1 MSENLN
7 VLQLRDGVPYSLGA
21 GDRQPVSLN
30 DPAQAARFR
39 QLLASRGS
47 RCVFAC
53 PGAELRLL
61 ELAVTPEERRHIVSS
76 LPFMLEES
84 LATDLDVQH
93 FARMALDKHC
103 YAVAIVDRARMHD
116 WEEALGDF
124 AQGLPWVPE
133 PLLLPWQSGEWTL
146 LLEDASA
153 LLRYGRSAGT
163 RIELPLLPA
172 LLEALAA
179 ESPPSRVVI
188 YGENETADRARLPGA
203 LSVPVEWRRGG
214 FGAALLLNDTEQ
226 VPLNLRQGEFAAQL
240 PYDRWWA
247 QWRKLAAVMLVALL
261 AHMLSGWLDYR
272 RLERE
277 NLVLRSEIQSVYRE
291 VNPRGA
297 VVDAQKQLER
307 QLAALGGADAG
318 GSFTR
323 MLSPLA
329 SQIAGRSDTVLAS
342 LNYSQRNAELR
353 VNLLAPDF
361 AEVEALRAALRD
373 AGFDAS
379 LESSS
384 RSGERVRAR
393 LRIGGGS

>member
-1 MSENLN
+1 
-7 VLQLRDGVPYSLGA
+7 
-21 GDRQPVSLN
+21 
-30 DPAQAARFR
+30 
-39 QLLASRGS
+39 
-47 RCVFAC
+47 VFAC

>member
-1 MSENLN
+1 LS
-7 VLQLRDGVPYSLGA
+7 
-21 GDRQPVSLN
+21 
-30 DPAQAARFR
+30 DPEQAARFR
-39 QLLASRGS
+39 QLLAARGS

-61 ELAVTPEERRHIVSS
+61 ELAVTTEERRHISSS

-84 LATDLDVQH
+84 LATDLEGQH
-93 FARMALDKHC
+93 FARMALDRQC
-103 YAVAIVDRARMHD
+103 YAVAIVDRALMQG
-116 WEEALGDF
+116 WEESLGDF
-124 AQGLPWVPE
+124 ADALPWVPE
-133 PLLLPWQSGEWTL
+133 PLLLPWEAGEWTL
-146 LLEDASA
+146 LVEEESA
-153 LLRYGRSAGT
+153 LLRHGRSAGT
-163 RIELPLLPA
+163 RIELALLPA
-172 LLEALAA
+172 LLEALLVEA
-179 ESPPSRVVI
+179 PPSRVVI
-188 YGENETADRARLPGA
+188 YGANEATDRARLPGSLEA
-203 LSVPVEWRRGG
+203 PVEWRRGG
-214 FGAALLLNDTEQ
+214 LGAALLLSDAAQT
-226 VPLNLRQGEFAAQL
+226 PLNLRQGEFAAQL

-247 QWRKLAAVMLVALL
+247 QWRKIAAVLLVAVL
-261 AHMLSGWLDYR
+261 AHLLSGWLDYR

-277 NLVLRSEIQSVYRE
+277 NQVLRSEIQSVYRE

-329 SQIAGRSDTVLAS
+329 GQLAGRSDTVLAS

-361 AEVEALRAALRD
+361 AEVEALRAALLE

-384 RSGERVRAR
+384 RSGDRVRAR